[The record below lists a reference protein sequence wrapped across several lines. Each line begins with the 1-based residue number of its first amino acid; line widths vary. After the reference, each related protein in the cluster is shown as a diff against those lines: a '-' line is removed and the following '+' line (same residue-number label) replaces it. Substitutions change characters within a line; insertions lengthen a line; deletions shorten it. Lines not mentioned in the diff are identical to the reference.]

1 MGSGE
6 EELNIINLK
15 KRGRPKQQKK
25 TNRLS
30 KSGPLVETEE
40 ALTVIRQE
48 RYHIIKRYTN
58 PHPMVLMVLEVACT
72 MSGEKN

>member
-1 MGSGE
+1 MQTEPAE
-6 EELNIINLK
+6 ENEQTIEI
-15 KRGRPKQQKK
+15 
-25 TNRLS
+25 S

-40 ALTVIRQE
+40 VLRVIRQE